1 MYVGNP
7 FVFVCLVVLL
17 GFFGSSL
24 YILTALVTDNQGFTS
39 WVVCAHWKQLK
50 LMTKIFC
57 LPGHVH
63 FLEKFSFLTIEWWR
77 AKLVP
82 SLTIMMKVWPCSS
95 CGVDKWVLQIR
106 GPPAFKIILPWQIA
120 LIWLTKDDVEYE
132 ESSEGRYQQSQ
143 LSNYNVASPTDSLIR
158 IKLAYLHAFLP
169 HQGYIVSEWCLPISM
184 QSLNLVHMDGNP
196 RQITWYIYVYC
207 APIMDC
213 QNDKVLMTSF
223 LE

>member
-1 MYVGNP
+1 
-7 FVFVCLVVLL
+7 
-17 GFFGSSL
+17 
-24 YILTALVTDNQGFTS
+24 
-39 WVVCAHWKQLK
+39 
-50 LMTKIFC
+50 
-57 LPGHVH
+57 
-63 FLEKFSFLTIEWWR
+63 
-77 AKLVP
+77 
-82 SLTIMMKVWPCSS
+82 MMKVWPCSS

-184 QSLNLVHMDGNP
+184 QSLNLVYMDGNP
-196 RQITWYIYVYC
+196 RQITWYSYVYC

-223 LE
+223 LEKGNKKVFFVCGNTCPWTNAICYKFAFRLWLFPILWSFI

>member
-1 MYVGNP
+1 M
-7 FVFVCLVVLL
+7 
-17 GFFGSSL
+17 
-24 YILTALVTDNQGFTS
+24 
-39 WVVCAHWKQLK
+39 
-50 LMTKIFC
+50 
-57 LPGHVH
+57 
-63 FLEKFSFLTIEWWR
+63 
-77 AKLVP
+77 KLVP

-184 QSLNLVHMDGNP
+184 QSLNLVYKDGNP
-196 RQITWYIYVYC
+196 RQITWYSYVYC

>member
-1 MYVGNP
+1 
-7 FVFVCLVVLL
+7 
-17 GFFGSSL
+17 
-24 YILTALVTDNQGFTS
+24 
-39 WVVCAHWKQLK
+39 
-50 LMTKIFC
+50 MTKIFC

-169 HQGYIVSEWCLPISM
+169 HQGYIVSEWCLLISI
-184 QSLNLVHMDGNP
+184 QSLNLVYMDGNP
-196 RQITWYIYVYC
+196 RQITWYSYVYC